1 MTWTRA
7 HTAATEW
14 GAVVHWWS
22 RQIASVCTVL
32 IFVHS
37 FDGVRH
43 AGCVGV
49 WSGAF
54 ARRRYDALPSLSP
67 DAVFFAQS
75 ARPRTDAPP
84 TKTDRGNAAQTQR
97 EQRLAGAYQGWLV
110 MRGCTRAQ
118 ECVQQKETSM
128 PANSASVGG
137 HGTTTAET
145 LAEAYSRLGKHTS
158 LTHPHTT
165 VRPLS
170 LLQLLPRTMA
180 CASFGTA

>member
-1 MTWTRA
+1 MRF
-7 HTAATEW
+7 HTIIW
-14 GAVVHWWS
+14 P
-22 RQIASVCTVL
+22 IML
-32 IFVHS
+32 
-37 FDGVRH
+37 H
-43 AGCVGV
+43 ALG
-49 WSGAF
+49 
-54 ARRRYDALPSLSP
+54 LPLP
-67 DAVFFAQS
+67 KQVFGHF
-75 ARPRTDAPP
+75 
-84 TKTDRGNAAQTQR
+84 
-97 EQRLAGAYQGWLV
+97 WLV
-110 MRGCTRAQ
+110 MGGCTRAQ

>member
-1 MTWTRA
+1 MDART
-7 HTAATEW
+7 HTAATEG

-22 RQIASVCTVL
+22 RQTASVCTVL
-32 IFVHS
+32 MFVHS

-75 ARPRTDAPP
+75 ARPRTDAPL

>member
-1 MTWTRA
+1 MDAST
-7 HTAATEW
+7 HGSYGM

-49 WSGAF
+49 WSGAL

-67 DAVFFAQS
+67 DAVFFPRS
-75 ARPRTDAPP
+75 ARPRTDAPL

-118 ECVQQKETSM
+118 KCVQQKRHPCRRTP
-128 PANSASVGG
+128 PAWVGMARRRRKHSRRPTPG
-137 HGTTTAET
+137 WANT
-145 LAEAYSRLGKHTS
+145 LHSHT
-158 LTHPHTT
+158 HT
-165 VRPLS
+165 R
-170 LLQLLPRTMA
+170 R
-180 CASFGTA
+180 